1 MLFPVPE
8 QPPICAIN
16 RSSMSIDAPD
26 LSERAVNRGFVLFVA
41 VRTVGTLL
49 DSAVLAALAP
59 SPSVAHGGAR

>member
-26 LSERAVNRGFVLFVA
+26 LSELLSVNRGFVLFVA

-49 DSAVLAALAP
+49 DSAVLALALALR
-59 SPSVAHGGAR
+59 ARHGGAR

>member
-49 DSAVLAALAP
+49 DSAVLA
-59 SPSVAHGGAR
+59 